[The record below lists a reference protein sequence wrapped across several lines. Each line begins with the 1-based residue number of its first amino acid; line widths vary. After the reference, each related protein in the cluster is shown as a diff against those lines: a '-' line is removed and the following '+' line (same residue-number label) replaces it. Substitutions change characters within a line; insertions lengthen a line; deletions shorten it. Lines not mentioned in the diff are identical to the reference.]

1 MIILKKIGIMILI
14 LFVIFL
20 TGCDNKNSK
29 EELESKVTAEIEF
42 INTKSIDILND
53 LNNISFRNYTVASEK
68 VSLEEGGNSSQQGGG
83 AQSNSSGGQSG
94 TETQNQGG
102 GSGQNQQS
110 AGNQQ
115 GTQTNQEVTT
125 TNMQRESVLNTS
137 RTDIDWDSIKAN
149 IELINDSWNVILLDL
164 YSLNVSND
172 IITEFTN
179 IINNSIV
186 SIKKQ
191 DKKLTLTNLASL
203 YAILPEF
210 LNEINSDENERI
222 KKQTQSYIIN
232 AYSLVDTDLIDVGI
246 ATNIENAK
254 KEFEQIMTDEEYMK
268 NKSYKINK
276 AYVLLSDLQNSITSN
291 DIDVFYIKYKSLME
305 TINTL

>member
-1 MIILKKIGIMILI
+1 MKKIGIMILI